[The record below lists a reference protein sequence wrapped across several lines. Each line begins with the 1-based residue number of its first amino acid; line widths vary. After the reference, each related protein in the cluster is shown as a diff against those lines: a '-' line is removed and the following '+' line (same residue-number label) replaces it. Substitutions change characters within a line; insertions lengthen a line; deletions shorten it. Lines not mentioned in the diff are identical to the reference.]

1 MHIYHI
7 QQSLAGFFF
16 CICHLFQII
25 IHEPAVVALN
35 SIVIRI
41 GVNIVV
47 FIACTVAAIDTR
59 QHAPE
64 CRAENF
70 CIWVDVLDNARQF
83 NRLGDQFLAADFVA
97 VKQRMGIIPKNRFV
111 V

>member
-1 MHIYHI
+1 MHVYHI
-7 QQSLAGFFF
+7 QQPFTILFF
-16 CICHLFQII
+16 CICHLFQIV
-25 IHEPAVVALN
+25 IHEPAVVVLN

-47 FIACTVAAIDTR
+47 FIACIVAAIDTR

-64 CRAENF
+64 CRTENF

-83 NRLGDQFLAADFVA
+83 NRLGDQFLAANFLA
-97 VKQRMGIIPKNRFV
+97 V
-111 V
+111 

>member
-64 CRAENF
+64 CRPKDIRIRVNF
-70 CIWVDVLDNARQF
+70 FYNICKF
-83 NRLGDQFLAADFVA
+83 NRLGDQFLAANFLA
-97 VKQRMGIIPKNRFV
+97 V
-111 V
+111 